1 MKEKIKKIFSKVFG
15 YTRVVDSKV
24 FGYMGVVDTQI
35 SVYNNLKKAMPELSE
50 NEILNKLIL
59 SRIKTLPRIAS
70 KEEEKTHYKPL
81 LDNSNKTLEDVIWE
95 IIFFEFFENRTN
107 ELLKKKIP
115 PEAITPEAITTWISE
130 QKRKERSSKIKSVRQ
145 YIKEKI
151 RKFYINTD
159 NKDDIEESIKHISL
173 IHERKREKKNK
184 TNDIEELIKTISL
197 ILDATGA
204 KLNEKDKKMLF
215 SKKRPE
221 EVKTLSDEQKKSLGK
236 FYDNLA
242 KGYILLAIKGYEFTK
257 VDRVEKKFG
266 STMEENYPEASK
278 SFIKFART
286 YWTFQIH
293 LLENFTGLKDFLA
306 YSYLADLH
314 AIIASVFFPMS
325 GPATIPSNEREK
337 TQREILKDL
346 DIDIEDFMKGNP
358 ILIRDR
364 QRGI

>member
-1 MKEKIKKIFSKVFG
+1 
-15 YTRVVDSKV
+15 
-24 FGYMGVVDTQI
+24 MGVVDTQI
-35 SVYNNLKKAMPELSE
+35 SIYNRLKKAMPELSE
-50 NEILNKLIL
+50 NDILNKLIL
-59 SRIKTLPRIAS
+59 SRIKAPLGSAS
-70 KEEEKTHYKPL
+70 KKEEYSHYEPL

-95 IIFFEFFENRTN
+95 IIFFEYLKTRTS

-115 PEAITPEAITTWISE
+115 PEAITTWISE
-130 QKRKERSSKIKSVRQ
+130 VRQ
-145 YIKEKI
+145 YIKERTSKIKPQKRKEKI
-151 RKFYINTD
+151 RKYYTSTD
-159 NKDDIEESIKHISL
+159 NKDDIE
-173 IHERKREKKNK
+173 N
-184 TNDIEELIKTISL
+184 LIKTISI

-215 SKKRPE
+215 SKKSRE
-221 EVKTLSDEQKKSLGK
+221 EVKYLSDEQRKSLGK

-257 VDRVEKKFG
+257 VDRIEEKFG
-266 STMEENYPEASK
+266 STMEENYPEASE

-293 LLENFTGLKDFLA
+293 LLEDLTGSSNYLA
-306 YSYLADLH
+306 YSYLASLH
-314 AIIASVFFPMS
+314 AIIASVFFPMPS
-325 GPATIPSNEREK
+325 PATIPSNKREK
-337 TQREILKDL
+337 DQREILKDF

>member
-15 YTRVVDSKV
+15 YMRVVDSKV
-24 FGYMGVVDTQI
+24 FGYMGIVDTQI
-35 SVYNNLKKAMPELSE
+35 SIYNTLKKAMPELSE

-70 KEEEKTHYKPL
+70 KEEEKAHYKPL
-81 LDNSNKTLEDVIWE
+81 LDNSSKTLENVIWE

-115 PEAITPEAITTWISE
+115 PEAITTWISE
-130 QKRKERSSKIKSVRQ
+130 VKQYIKERASKIKPRKR
-145 YIKEKI
+145 KEKI

-197 ILDATGA
+197 ILDATGV

-215 SKKRPE
+215 SKKSPE
-221 EVKTLSDEQKKSLGK
+221 EVKDLSDEQKKSLEK

-257 VDRVEKKFG
+257 VDRIEEKFG
-266 STMEENYPEASK
+266 STMEENYPEASE

-293 LLENFTGLKDFLA
+293 LLEDFTGLRNYLA

-314 AIIASVFFPMS
+314 AIIASGFFPMP

-337 TQREILKDL
+337 IQREILKDF